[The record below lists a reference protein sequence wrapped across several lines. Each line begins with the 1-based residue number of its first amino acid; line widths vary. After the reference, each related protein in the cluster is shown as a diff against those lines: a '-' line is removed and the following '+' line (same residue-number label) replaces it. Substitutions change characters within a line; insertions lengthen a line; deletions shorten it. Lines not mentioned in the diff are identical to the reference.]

1 MPRVSP
7 SIFEF
12 LETLKQNNHREWFHA
27 HKQVYKERR
36 ALVTEYAQYILEGL
50 NISDDIE
57 KFKVFHIH
65 IDVRFKKDK
74 TPYKTH
80 FSFFY
85 VRKKPKLRGGYY
97 VHLSPNSSFIAGG
110 FWKPE
115 KDDLLRIRQ
124 EFEMD
129 GQKFRDFSLDPKFKK
144 VWGHLYGTE
153 VKTAPKGFSKEH
165 QNIDLIRKKQLI
177 FRSPLSDQQVFSKSF
192 LDDVVR
198 RFELIRPFFDYMSD
212 ILTTDLNGESIL

>member
-1 MPRVSP
+1 MPVVSP

-12 LETLKQNNHREWFHA
+12 LEALKQNNHREWFYA
-27 HKQVYKERR
+27 NKQNYRKQRD
-36 ALVTEYAQYILEGL
+36 LITEYAQCILEGL
-50 NISDDIE
+50 NQSDDIE
-57 KFKVFHIH
+57 KFKVFNIH

-97 VHLSPNSSFIAGG
+97 VHLSPNTSFIAGG

-129 GQKFRDFSLDPKFKK
+129 AQEFRDFSLEPTFKK
-144 VWGHLYGTE
+144 VWGTLYGNE
-153 VKTAPKGFSKEH
+153 VKTTPKGFSKEH

-177 FRSPLSDQQVFSKSF
+177 FRSPFSDREIFSNTF

-198 RFELIRPFFDYMSD
+198 RFELIRPFFDYMSE